1 MPSDLQIE
9 QSVIKLPI
17 LEIASKLGLA
27 ESEVLPYGRSIAKLP
42 LDNIKKPGGK
52 GKGKGKGLGKLV
64 LVTAMTPTPSGVG
77 KTTITIGLGDALN
90 RIGKRASVCLRE
102 PSLGPYFGIKGGG
115 TGGGRSQL
123 TPAEDINMHFT
134 GDISAVG
141 KSTNLLAALID
152 NHLHHKNRLDIDQ
165 RRISWRRT
173 LDLND
178 RALRQI
184 VIGLGGPQDGIPR
197 NDGFLITPASEIM
210 AILCLAE
217 DFPDLRQR
225 VRRIIFG
232 YTRDGEPVTCDRL
245 KADAAMVVLLRDAIL
260 PNLVQTLEHT
270 PAFVHGGPFAN
281 IAHGCSSAVATRMS
295 LSLSE
300 YTVTEAGFGADLGGE
315 KFFDIKCRL
324 AGLKPSVAV
333 VVATVKSVEYHGG
346 YAKGGGFDNLRRHLE
361 NVRKFGVTPVVAINS
376 FPDDKPS
383 DLKKLRQ
390 AVEKL
395 GAGCAVS
402 TMYSSGSEGGVELA
416 KLVVEAASRNASK
429 FKPLYPLDRG
439 IRQKIETIAGEI
451 YRARKVHFEKPA
463 EEMIDKIESLGY
475 RDVPVCM
482 AKTQM
487 SFTDNPKARGAPD
500 GFEITVNQVTLSAG
514 AGFVVAQA
522 GNIVIMPGLPRVPA
536 AEKVKIDEEGNLLGM
551 A

>member
-1 MPSDLQIE
+1 MPTDLQYE
-9 QSVIKLPI
+9 QSVIRLPI
-17 LEIASKLGLA
+17 LEIAARLGLK
-27 ESEVLPYGRSIAKLP
+27 ESEVLPYGRVIAKLP
-42 LDNIKKPGGK
+42 IGNVRKPS
-52 GKGKGKGLGKLV
+52 KGLGKLV

-90 RIGKRASVCLRE
+90 RIGKKASVCLRE
-102 PSLGPYFGIKGGG
+102 PSLGPYFGVKGGG

-141 KSTNLLAALID
+141 KATNLLAALID

-178 RALRQI
+178 RALRNI

-217 DFPDLRQR
+217 DFPDLR
-225 VRRIIFG
+225 RRIRKIIFG
-232 YTRDGEPVTCDRL
+232 YTRSGDPVSCDRL
-245 KADAAMVVLLRDAIL
+245 KADAAMAVLLRDAIL
-260 PNLVQTLEHT
+260 PNLVQTLERT

-281 IAHGCSSAVATRMS
+281 IAHGCSSVIATRMS
-295 LSLSE
+295 LGLSE

-324 AGLKPSVAV
+324 AGLKPNVAV
-333 VVATVKSVEYHGG
+333 IVTTVKSVDYHGG
-346 YAKGGGFDNLRRHLE
+346 YQKHGGFDNLRRHVE
-361 NVRKFGVTPVVAINS
+361 NVRKFGVTPVVAINT
-376 FPDDKPS
+376 FPDDSPAA
-383 DLKKLRQ
+383 LKKLRKF
-390 AVEKL
+390 VERM
-395 GAGCAVS
+395 GVACGVS
-402 TMYSSGSEGGVELA
+402 QMYSKGSGGGTELA
-416 KLVVEAASRNASK
+416 ELVVGAAEKGRSR
-429 FKPLYPLDRG
+429 FKPIYRLECG
-439 IRQKIETIAGEI
+439 IREKIETIAKEI

-463 EEMIDKIESLGY
+463 EEMMDKIESLGHGNL
-475 RDVPVCM
+475 PICM

-487 SFTDNPKARGAPD
+487 SFTDNPKVRGAPE
-500 GFEITVNQVTLSAG
+500 GFEITVNQVNLSAG

-522 GNIVIMPGLPRVPA
+522 GNIVTLPGLPRVPA
-536 AEKVKIDEEGNLLGM
+536 AERVKIDEEGNLLGM
-551 A
+551 V